1 MHGGEESR
9 AITPENIT
17 GEKGR
22 AAMSASHL
30 GVGRK
35 GSCCVPLE
43 SGETITLADIEGPG
57 IIRHIWM
64 TVPDKTAAMLMAI
77 GEALPEH
84 VFAHGFLT
92 VRNAETGKAEKMSKS
107 RGNAVAPQD
116 VIDMLGVEGY
126 RYYFMT
132 DVVPGTDGAISF
144 DRMEQVYNADLAN
157 SWGNLISRSLNMSA
171 KYFDGCAPAKP
182 ASADAFDNPLA
193 KIADGLVERY
203 MANMDVLDYG
213 GAKDEVME
221 LIHAANHYI
230 EDSEPWALAK
240 DEAKADELAF
250 VIYNLLEAIRIAAHL
265 LMPLMPQT
273 SVEAL
278 RRLSCEDE
286 AASDDLKGI
295 CTWGLLAG
303 GQPVEKGDPLFPR
316 LA

>member
-1 MHGGEESR
+1 MLSWPAQFH
-9 AITPENIT
+9 I
-17 GEKGR
+17 
-22 AAMSASHL
+22 
-30 GVGRK
+30 VGK
-35 GSCCVPLE
+35 
-43 SGETITLADIEGPG
+43 D
-57 IIRHIWM
+57 IIRFHCVIW
-64 TVPDKTAAMLMAI
+64 PAMLMAI

-107 RGNAVAPQD
+107 RGNAIAPQD

-182 ASADAFDNPLA
+182 ASFDAFDNPLA

-203 MANMDVLDYG
+203 MAKMDVLDYG

-273 SVEAL
+273 SAEAL
-278 RRLSCEDE
+278 RRLSCEGE

>member
-1 MHGGEESR
+1 MLFIHAHLVTMEPVQPDQTAPAGEFVC
-9 AITPENIT
+9 I
-17 GEKGR
+17 
-22 AAMSASHL
+22 
-30 GVGRK
+30 
-35 GSCCVPLE
+35 
-43 SGETITLADIEGPG
+43 
-57 IIRHIWM
+57 
-64 TVPDKTAAMLMAI
+64 PD
-77 GEALPEH
+77 
-84 VFAHGFLT
+84 GFLQ
-92 VRNAETGKAEKMSKS
+92 VSGQKISAMGPMSQCP
-107 RGNAVAPQD
+107 NPD
-116 VIDMLGVEGY
+116 NEEVIDLLGVEGY

-157 SWGNLISRSLNMSA
+157 SWGNLISRSLNMSG

-182 ASADAFDNPLA
+182 ASFDAFDNPLA
-193 KIADGLVERY
+193 KIADGLVDRY
-203 MANMDVLDYG
+203 MAKMDVLDYG

-273 SVEAL
+273 SAEAL

-295 CTWGLLAG
+295 CAWGLLAG

>member
-1 MHGGEESR
+1 M
-9 AITPENIT
+9 
-17 GEKGR
+17 
-22 AAMSASHL
+22 
-30 GVGRK
+30 
-35 GSCCVPLE
+35 
-43 SGETITLADIEGPG
+43 
-57 IIRHIWM
+57 
-64 TVPDKTAAMLMAI
+64 
-77 GEALPEH
+77 
-84 VFAHGFLT
+84 
-92 VRNAETGKAEKMSKS
+92 RNAETGKAEKMSKS
-107 RGNAVAPQD
+107 RGNAIAPQD

-157 SWGNLISRSLNMSA
+157 SWGNLISRSLNMSG

-182 ASADAFDNPLA
+182 ASFDAFENPLA

-203 MANMDVLDYG
+203 MAKMDVLDYG

-240 DEAKADELAF
+240 DETKADELAF

-273 SVEAL
+273 SAEAL

-295 CTWGLLAG
+295 CAWGLLAG
-303 GQPVEKGDPLFPR
+303 GQPVEKGEPLFPR
-316 LA
+316 LG